1 MGGWTFSEFFMSHTG
16 FPLGFPNAAPLAARS
31 ARLTDAQRDALAQKA
46 GRSQFDVS
54 YDKWYDVTLFPRVAG
69 PRPYTLRD
77 FPTRFPDVRAKPLN
91 IADISLYKEFH
102 PTESVPCRSARTVTM

>member
-1 MGGWTFSEFFMSHTG
+1 V
-16 FPLGFPNAAPLAARS
+16 P
-31 ARLTDAQRDALAQKA
+31 
-46 GRSQFDVS
+46 
-54 YDKWYDVTLFPRVAG
+54 LFPRVAG

-102 PTESVPCRSARTVTM
+102 PTESVRLPIRADPHNVGNFPWFGSGLSNNVTNSGFGQLRADMGNELRVVVGVVKLVF